1 MGVKLPLSSDSTKA
15 GSLYCTKKYNSEVT
29 EGSLAVGVRRFVSG
43 LRHLG
48 ESRQNDRQ
56 RRELESRLGAGLS
69 RDFDVDVQMQ
79 GNVGQVGD
87 VGVGFDHVMGD
98 GMYVDGDLGESTL
111 QL

>member
-48 ESRQNDRQ
+48 ESR
-56 RRELESRLGAGLS
+56 
-69 RDFDVDVQMQ
+69 
-79 GNVGQVGD
+79 
-87 VGVGFDHVMGD
+87 
-98 GMYVDGDLGESTL
+98 
-111 QL
+111 